1 MGWPHVFGR
10 HRLAW
15 ALLYDSALHDQGLD
29 ASARPAALPVSR
41 MSAVPTSGE
50 PQSPAVQQSI
60 AEISRTLDAL
70 RERLRRLESGD
81 SGSAPEPPAG
91 ADAVLP
97 VDPEALAGV
106 QEILAVPSSGVAPS
120 EVFGRAMDRAARL
133 LDADRAM
140 LFVVNP
146 ERTLLVPLAARGF
159 RRDDLGGLAIPP
171 GEGVVGRAF
180 LEGRPLV
187 YTRGPESA
195 PRDPFIAR
203 FPVRDALAV
212 PVRADGDVGGVL
224 FAGRRGRGVPFNAED
239 TVLLL
244 VIADRV
250 ATAFAHQRLADRAAD
265 HLARLRELQVFSGQA
280 VVGRDLA
287 DTLVRACEVGG
298 RLLDVRVAA
307 LALTEGET
315 RLRLAA
321 ASGLP
326 QEGAAGWAADMR
338 TGLAGEMAAAQQP
351 VACRDVRE
359 REGAVEEFLV
369 TLGLRGCLLVPLR
382 MHDRTVGALYL
393 ADSRPR
399 DFSADEVGAAQVLA
413 CLAALAVENERL
425 YGDVRAALDSVKAAQ
440 ERLVQSE
447 KARALGGMAGG
458 IAHEFNNILAI
469 ILGKTQ
475 LLLVRSTDET
485 VREGLGHVEEAAWRA
500 ADIIRRLQGFAA
512 TRVEDSNGPI
522 DLNALVHDAVTLTR
536 GVWKDE
542 AEARGVRIEVT
553 TDLEDA
559 PAVRGNAAELREAVT
574 NLVLNAIDAMP
585 RGGQLG
591 LSTRPR
597 DGGVEL
603 TVTDTGEGMSEEV
616 RRRIFEPFFSTRSP
630 LRTGL
635 GLSVVHGI
643 VGRHRGRV
651 EVASE
656 ERRGTTVRVWLPAAG
671 APPPAVA
678 AGATAR
684 VAGTGGREAP
694 ARPTGPARILV
705 LEDEP
710 QIREMLVDS
719 LGRAG
724 HRVESAAD
732 GLAGLARFQGGE
744 FDVVLTDLSLPE
756 RSGLDVARAV
766 KRMRPQTPVVLIT
779 GWGHLLDPTLL
790 AESGVDLTLVKPFRL
805 ERVLSIL
812 DDALRLRRPA

>member
-1 MGWPHVFGR
+1 
-10 HRLAW
+10 
-15 ALLYDSALHDQGLD
+15 
-29 ASARPAALPVSR
+29 
-41 MSAVPTSGE
+41 MSAVPASGE
-50 PQSPAVQQSI
+50 PQSPALQHSI

-70 RERLRRLESGD
+70 REGLRRLESGD
-81 SGSAPEPPAG
+81 TGSVPAPPAA

-97 VDPEALAGV
+97 VDPKALAGV
-106 QEILAVPSSGVAPS
+106 QEILAVPSSGFAPS
-120 EVFGRAMDRAARL
+120 EVFGLAMDRAARL

-140 LFVVNP
+140 LFVGDP
-146 ERTLLVPLAARGF
+146 ERSLLVPVAARGF
-159 RRDDLGGLAIPP
+159 RRDDLGGLTIPP

-187 YTRGPESA
+187 YTRPPDTA

-212 PVRADGDVGGVL
+212 PVRADAQVLGVL
-224 FAGRRGRGVPFNAED
+224 FAGRRGRGVPFTAED

-244 VIADRV
+244 LIADRV
-250 ATAFAHQRLADRAAD
+250 ATAFGHQRLVNRAAA
-265 HLARLRELQVFSGQA
+265 HLARLRELQVFSGQT

-287 DTLVRACEVGG
+287 DTLARACEVGS
-298 RLLDVRVAA
+298 RLLDVRVAT
-307 LALTEGET
+307 LALTEAGT
-315 RLRLAA
+315 GLRLAA

-326 QEGAAGWAADMR
+326 EEGVAGWAADMR
-338 TGLAGEMAAAQQP
+338 AGLAEEMAAAQRP

-359 REGAVEEFLV
+359 RESAVEEFLV
-369 TLGLRGCLLVPLR
+369 TQGLRGCLLVPLR
-382 MHDRTVGALYL
+382 MHERIVGALYL
-393 ADSRPR
+393 ADPRPR
-399 DFSADEVGAAQVLA
+399 DFSADEVEAAQVLA
-413 CLAALAVENERL
+413 SLAALAVENERL
-425 YGDVRAALDSVKAAQ
+425 FGDARAALDTVKSAQ
-440 ERLVQSE
+440 ERLVQTE

-485 VREGLGHVEEAAWRA
+485 MREGLGHVEEAAWRA

-522 DLNALVHDAVTLTR
+522 DVNTLVHDAVTLTR
-536 GVWKDE
+536 GLWKDE
-542 AEARGVRIEVT
+542 AEARGARVEVT
-553 TDLEDA
+553 TDLEDV
-559 PAVRGNAAELREAVT
+559 PAVRGNAAELREVVT

-597 DGGVEL
+597 DGGVAL

-651 EVASE
+651 EVSSE
-656 ERRGTTVRVWLPAAG
+656 EGRSTTVRVWLPAAAA
-671 APPPAVA
+671 APPGAAASASASARA
-678 AGATAR
+678 AGTTA
-684 VAGTGGREAP
+684 REAP
-694 ARPTGPARILV
+694 ARPSPSARILV

-710 QIREMLVDS
+710 QIRKMLVDA
-719 LGRAG
+719 LRRAG
-724 HRVESAAD
+724 HRVEFAAD

-766 KRMRPQTPVVLIT
+766 KRMRPGTPVVLIT

-812 DDALRLRRPA
+812 DDALRLRRSA

>member
-1 MGWPHVFGR
+1 M
-10 HRLAW
+10 
-15 ALLYDSALHDQGLD
+15 
-29 ASARPAALPVSR
+29 
-41 MSAVPTSGE
+41 SGE
-50 PQSPAVQQSI
+50 PTPGTPRAPAVQDSI
-60 AEISRTLDAL
+60 ADISRTLDEL
-70 RERLRRLESGD
+70 RERLRRLETGGP
-81 SGSAPEPPAG
+81 GSAPTPPPSAG
-91 ADAVLP
+91 ADVVLP
-97 VDPEALAGV
+97 VDPKALAGV
-106 QEILAVPSSGVAPS
+106 QEILAVPSSGFTPS
-120 EVFGRAMDRAARL
+120 EVFGLAMDRVARL

-140 LFVVNP
+140 LFVVDP
-146 ERTLLVPLAARGF
+146 ERSLLLPVAARGF
-159 RRDDLGGLAIPP
+159 RRDDLSGLTIPP

-187 YTRGPESA
+187 YTRPPEAA
-195 PRDPFIAR
+195 PGDPFIAR

-212 PVRADGDVGGVL
+212 PIRADAQVVGVL
-224 FAGRRGRGVPFNAED
+224 FAGRRGRGAPLTAED
-239 TVLLL
+239 TVLL
-244 VIADRV
+244 VVMADRV
-250 ATAFAHQRLADRAAD
+250 ATAFAYQRLADRAAH
-265 HLARLRELQVFSGQA
+265 HLARLRELQVFSSEA

-287 DTLVRACEVGG
+287 ETLAHACEAGS
-298 RLLDVRVAA
+298 RLLDVSMAA
-307 LALTEGET
+307 LTLADGGTS
-315 RLRLAA
+315 LRLAA

-326 QEGAAGWAADMR
+326 PEGAAGWAADTR
-338 TGLAGEMAAAQQP
+338 TGLAAEMAAAQRP

-369 TLGLRGCLLVPLR
+369 GQGFRGCLLVPLR

-393 ADSRPR
+393 ADGRPR
-399 DFSADEVGAAQVLA
+399 DFSADEVEAAQVLA
-413 CLAALAVENERL
+413 GLAALAVENDRL
-425 YGDVRAALDSVKAAQ
+425 YGDVRAALDTVKAAQ
-440 ERLVQSE
+440 ERLVQTE
-447 KARALGGMAGG
+447 KSRALGGMAGG

-475 LLLVRSTDET
+475 LLLARSVDET
-485 VREGLGHVEEAAWRA
+485 VREGLGHVDEAAWRA

-512 TRVEDSNGPI
+512 TRLDDTDGPI
-522 DLNALVHDAVTLTR
+522 DVNTLVHDAVTLTR
-536 GVWKDE
+536 GLWKDE

-553 TDLEDA
+553 MKLEDA
-559 PAVRGNAAELREAVT
+559 PAVRGNAAELREVIT

-585 RGGQLG
+585 RGGQLA
-591 LSTRPR
+591 LTTRPF

-603 TVTDTGEGMSEEV
+603 AVADSGEGMSEEV

-656 ERRGTTVRVWLPAAG
+656 EGRGTTMRVWLPTAA
-671 APPPAVA
+671 AASPAVA
-678 AGATAR
+678 PAAPAVRPRAAELVT
-684 VAGTGGREAP
+684 REAP
-694 ARPTGPARILV
+694 ARPPGSIRILV

-719 LGRAG
+719 LSRAG
-724 HRVESAAD
+724 HLVEAAAD
-732 GLAGLARFQGGE
+732 GLAGLACFQRGT

-766 KRMRPQTPVVLIT
+766 KRMRPETPVVLIT

-812 DDALRLRRPA
+812 DDALRLRRLT

>member
-1 MGWPHVFGR
+1 
-10 HRLAW
+10 
-15 ALLYDSALHDQGLD
+15 
-29 ASARPAALPVSR
+29 

-60 AEISRTLDAL
+60 AEITRTLDAL
-70 RERLRRLESGD
+70 RERIRQLESGD
-81 SGSAPEPPAG
+81 TASVPEPPAA

-97 VDPEALAGV
+97 VDPKALAGL
-106 QEILAVPSSGVAPS
+106 QEILAVPSSGSTPS
-120 EVFGRAMDRAARL
+120 EVFSLTMDRGARL

-140 LFVVNP
+140 LFVVDS
-146 ERTLLVPLAARGF
+146 ERRLLVAAAARGF
-159 RRDDLGGLAIPP
+159 RRDDLAGLESPP
-171 GEGVVGRAF
+171 GEGLIGRTF
-180 LEGRPLV
+180 LEGRPLI
-187 YTRGPESA
+187 YTRPPDTA

-212 PVRADGDVGGVL
+212 PVRADGQVVGVL
-224 FAGRRGRGVPFNAED
+224 FAGRRGRGVPFTPED
-239 TVLLL
+239 TMLLL

-250 ATAFAHQRLADRAAD
+250 ATAFAHQRLMDRAAD

-287 DTLVRACEVGG
+287 DTLTRACEVGS
-298 RLLDVRVAA
+298 RLLDVRVAT
-307 LALTEGET
+307 LGLTAGTT
-315 RLRLAA
+315 RLALAA
-321 ASGLP
+321 AAGLP
-326 QEGAAGWAADMR
+326 PESAADWAADMG
-338 TGLAGEMAAAQQP
+338 TGLAEEMAAAQRP

-382 MHDRTVGALYL
+382 IHDRTVGALYL
-393 ADSRPR
+393 ADGRPR
-399 DFSADEVGAAQVLA
+399 DFSADEVEAAQALA

-425 YGDVRAALDSVKAAQ
+425 YGDVQAALDTVKAAQ
-440 ERLVQSE
+440 ERLVQTE

-475 LLLVRSTDET
+475 LLLARSADET

-512 TRVEDSNGPI
+512 TRLEDSIGPI
-522 DLNALVHDAVTLTR
+522 DVNALVHDAVTLTR
-536 GVWKDE
+536 GLWKDE

-553 TDLEDA
+553 TDLEAA
-559 PAVRGNAAELREAVT
+559 PAVRGNAAELREVVT

-597 DGGVEL
+597 GGGVEL

-635 GLSVVHGI
+635 GLSVVHGT

-651 EVASE
+651 EVTSE
-656 ERRGTTVRVWLPAAG
+656 EGRSTTVRVWLPAAG
-671 APPPAVA
+671 AAPPAA
-678 AGATAR
+678 APARAAETA
-684 VAGTGGREAP
+684 VREAP
-694 ARPTGPARILV
+694 ARPSGPARILV

-710 QIREMLVDS
+710 QIREMLVDA
-719 LGRAG
+719 LRRAG
-724 HRVESAAD
+724 HRVEFAAD

-766 KRMRPQTPVVLIT
+766 KRMRAGTPVVLIT

-790 AESGVDLTLVKPFRL
+790 SESGVDLTLVKPFRL

-812 DDALRLRRPA
+812 DDALRLRR

>member
-1 MGWPHVFGR
+1 
-10 HRLAW
+10 
-15 ALLYDSALHDQGLD
+15 
-29 ASARPAALPVSR
+29 

-50 PQSPAVQQSI
+50 PQSPAVQHSI
-60 AEISRTLDAL
+60 TEITRALDAL
-70 RERLRRLESGD
+70 REQLRRLESGETA
-81 SGSAPEPPAG
+81 SVPEPPA
-91 ADAVLP
+91 ATDAIQP
-97 VDPEALAGV
+97 VDPEALAGL
-106 QEILAVPSSGVAPS
+106 QEILAVPSSGSTPS
-120 EVFGRAMDRAARL
+120 EVFGLTMDRAGRL

-140 LFVVNP
+140 LFVVDP
-146 ERTLLVPLAARGF
+146 ERSLLVATAARGF
-159 RRDDLGGLAIPP
+159 RRDDLAGLASPP
-171 GEGVVGRAF
+171 GEGLIGRTF
-180 LEGRPLV
+180 VEGRPLI
-187 YTRGPESA
+187 YTRPPDTA

-212 PVRADGDVGGVL
+212 PVRADGQVVGVL
-224 FAGRRGRGVPFNAED
+224 FAGRRGRGVPFTPED
-239 TVLLL
+239 TMLLL

-250 ATAFAHQRLADRAAD
+250 ATAFAHRRLMDRATH

-287 DTLVRACEVGG
+287 DTLARACEVGS
-298 RLLDVRVAA
+298 RLLDVRVAT
-307 LALTEGET
+307 LGLTEGGT
-315 RLRLAA
+315 RLALAA
-321 ASGLP
+321 AAGLP
-326 QEGAAGWAADMR
+326 PESAAGWAADMG
-338 TGLAGEMAAAQQP
+338 TGLAEEMAAAQRP

-359 REGAVEEFLV
+359 REGTVEEFLV

-382 MHDRTVGALYL
+382 IHDRTVGALYL
-393 ADSRPR
+393 AAGRPR
-399 DFSADEVGAAQVLA
+399 DFSADEVEAAQALA

-425 YGDVRAALDSVKAAQ
+425 YGDVRAALDTVKAAQ
-440 ERLVQSE
+440 ERLVQTE

-475 LLLVRSTDET
+475 LLLARSADET

-512 TRVEDSNGPI
+512 TRLEDSNGPI
-522 DLNALVHDAVTLTR
+522 DVNALVHDAVTLTR

-542 AEARGVRIEVT
+542 AEARGVRIEVI
-553 TDLEDA
+553 TDLEAA
-559 PAVRGNAAELREAVT
+559 PAVRGNAAELREVVT

-597 DGGVEL
+597 GGGVEL
-603 TVTDTGEGMSEEV
+603 AVTDSGEGMSEEV

-635 GLSVVHGI
+635 GLSVVHGT
-643 VGRHRGRV
+643 VARHRGRV
-651 EVASE
+651 EVTSE
-656 ERRGTTVRVWLPAAG
+656 EGRSTTVRVWLPAAG
-671 APPPAVA
+671 AAPPAA
-678 AGATAR
+678 APARAAETA
-684 VAGTGGREAP
+684 VREAP
-694 ARPTGPARILV
+694 ARPSGPARILV

-710 QIREMLVDS
+710 QIREMLVDA
-719 LGRAG
+719 LRRAG
-724 HRVESAAD
+724 HRVEFAAD
-732 GLAGLARFQGGE
+732 CLAGLARFQGGE

-766 KRMRPQTPVVLIT
+766 KRMRPGTPVVLIT

-790 AESGVDLTLVKPFRL
+790 SESGVDLTLVKPFRL

-812 DDALRLRRPA
+812 DDALRLRR

>member
-1 MGWPHVFGR
+1 
-10 HRLAW
+10 
-15 ALLYDSALHDQGLD
+15 
-29 ASARPAALPVSR
+29 

-60 AEISRTLDAL
+60 AEITRTLDAL
-70 RERLRRLESGD
+70 RERLRELESGD
-81 SGSAPEPPAG
+81 TASVPEPPAA

-97 VDPEALAGV
+97 VDPKALAGL
-106 QEILAVPSSGVAPS
+106 QEILAVPSSGSTPS
-120 EVFGRAMDRAARL
+120 EVFSLTMDRGARL

-140 LFVVNP
+140 LFVVDS
-146 ERTLLVPLAARGF
+146 ERSLLVAAAARGF
-159 RRDDLGGLAIPP
+159 RRDDLAGLESPP
-171 GEGVVGRAF
+171 GEGLIGRTF
-180 LEGRPLV
+180 LEGRPLI
-187 YTRGPESA
+187 YTRPPDTA

-212 PVRADGDVGGVL
+212 PVRADGQVVGVL
-224 FAGRRGRGVPFNAED
+224 FAGRRGRGVPFTPED
-239 TVLLL
+239 TMLLL

-250 ATAFAHQRLADRAAD
+250 ATAFAHQRLMDRAAD

-287 DTLVRACEVGG
+287 DTLTRACEVGS
-298 RLLDVRVAA
+298 RLLDVRVAT
-307 LALTEGET
+307 LGLTEGAT
-315 RLRLAA
+315 RLALAA
-321 ASGLP
+321 AAGLP
-326 QEGAAGWAADMR
+326 PESAADWAADMG
-338 TGLAGEMAAAQQP
+338 TGLAEEMAAAQRP

-382 MHDRTVGALYL
+382 IHDRTVGALYL
-393 ADSRPR
+393 ADGRPR
-399 DFSADEVGAAQVLA
+399 DFSADEVEAAQALA

-425 YGDVRAALDSVKAAQ
+425 YGDVQAALDTVKAAQ
-440 ERLVQSE
+440 ERLVQTE

-475 LLLVRSTDET
+475 LLLARSADET

-512 TRVEDSNGPI
+512 TRLEDSIGPI
-522 DLNALVHDAVTLTR
+522 DVNALVHDAVTLTR
-536 GVWKDE
+536 GLWKDE

-553 TDLEDA
+553 TDLEAA
-559 PAVRGNAAELREAVT
+559 PAVRGNAAELREVVT

-597 DGGVEL
+597 GGGVEL

-635 GLSVVHGI
+635 GLSVVHGT

-651 EVASE
+651 EVTSE
-656 ERRGTTVRVWLPAAG
+656 EGRSTTVRVWLPAAG
-671 APPPAVA
+671 AAPPAA
-678 AGATAR
+678 APARAAETA
-684 VAGTGGREAP
+684 VREAP
-694 ARPTGPARILV
+694 ARPSGPARILV

-710 QIREMLVDS
+710 QIREMLVDA
-719 LGRAG
+719 LRRAG
-724 HRVESAAD
+724 HRVEFAAD

-766 KRMRPQTPVVLIT
+766 KRMRAGTPVVLIT

-790 AESGVDLTLVKPFRL
+790 SESGVDLTLVKPFRL

-812 DDALRLRRPA
+812 DDALRLRR